1 MFHIS
6 VLLFDTNVVF
16 LFGERHHGGVLFM
29 VTVVWLASSFPWIRM
44 WSLSCTIGIVVPLFG
59 PYIDMVFSYGKG
71 GCKRF
76 SLELVP
82 LFDPETNIVS
92 YL

>member
-44 WSLSCTIGIVVPLFG
+44 WSLLTIILLAIGIVVPLFNQTLIWSSHMG
-59 PYIDMVFSYGKG
+59 REDVKDS
-71 GCKRF
+71 
-76 SLELVP
+76 
-82 LFDPETNIVS
+82 VS
-92 YL
+92 NWFHCLTQKPI